1 MLVRHLVRTRK
12 KSCGRLAILTCK
24 FNNSRVVGPS
34 EYVPRSKPKYGLV
47 ADQIQRDI
55 QTEKYPVGSNLPTES
70 ELMRAFG
77 VSRDTVRK
85 ALQALRNQG
94 LVSSRQGQGS
104 RVESKGQAA
113 TLVER
118 IQSVDELIK
127 FGQGAR
133 RKLLRTKTIETDH
146 GLAEAFG
153 VDTGRRLLEAHMLR
167 FGNDGDRQPIA
178 YLVVWIDALYEA
190 ITEDLER
197 EALSIAELI
206 ERRFGVGVGAVRQKI
221 WATRL
226 DTETARLLQR
236 EVGDA
241 ALAIE
246 RLYYDRP
253 GGDVHLRA
261 RSLYAAD
268 AIEIES
274 FFQTVHS

>member
-1 MLVRHLVRTRK
+1 M
-12 KSCGRLAILTCK
+12 
-24 FNNSRVVGPS
+24 GPS

-55 QTEKYPVGSNLPTES
+55 QKEKYPVGSNLPTES

-85 ALQALRNQG
+85 ALQALRSQG

-104 RVESKGQAA
+104 KVESKGQAM

-133 RKLLRTKTIETDH
+133 RKLLRTETIEADRN
-146 GLAEAFG
+146 LAEPFG

-167 FGNDGDRQPIA
+167 FGKDNDGQPIA

-190 ITEDLER
+190 ITEDLES

-221 WATRL
+221 WATSL
-226 DTETARLLQR
+226 DAETARLLQCA
-236 EVGDA
+236 VGDA